1 MKRINLIALLIAV
14 NCQLSIVNCYAQPQ
28 KSRVQNNNRPTAVR
42 NNANSTAVGTDR
54 ASLMFPTAVDVPED
68 PSWRRDIYR
77 SIDLTKDENAALYYP
92 VEPQGGQMNLFTLL
106 FKLLNT
112 GKIPAYDYKLDG
124 LENFQQSNRMHFKDM
139 LDRQGIFYEVDGNS
153 IKVNQADIPSA
164 DVLSYYVKESSYY
177 DQNTATYH
185 SRIVALCPVLHRAAD
200 EFAVRSYVS
209 EDGEENEQ
217 NKNVQK
223 FPLFWVKYDDV
234 KNYLSGQDVMTSNI
248 NNAARM
254 SMDDFFSTNH
264 YKGDIYMTT
273 NMQNKSLQQY
283 CATDSLL
290 KKEQTRIEKQMTDF
304 EEHIWSTPVDSVE
317 QARRDSIA
325 ALNLKGKKARKA
337 AEASSSAARSSR
349 RAASSSK
356 KEKSGGSSS
365 GGGNGAPRVSVRR
378 QRH

>member
-1 MKRINLIALLIAV
+1 MV
-14 NCQLSIVNCYAQPQ
+14 GTLSAQPP
-28 KSRVQNNNRPTAVR
+28 KSRVQNSRTA
-42 NNANSTAVGTDR
+42 AAKKAAGTAIGTDR
-54 ASLMFPTAVDVPED
+54 ASLMFPTSVDVPED

-92 VEPQGGQMNLFTLL
+92 VEPQGGSMNLFTLL

-112 GKIPAYDYKLDG
+112 GKIPAYEYQLDG
-124 LENFQQSNRMHFKDM
+124 VENFQPSNRMHFKDL
-139 LDRQGIFYEVDGNS
+139 LDRQEIFYEIAGNS
-153 IKVNQADIPSA
+153 IKVEQGDIPSA

-185 SRIVALCPVLHRAAD
+185 SRVVALCPVLHRAAD
-200 EFAVRSYVS
+200 EFSYKRSNS
-209 EDGEENEQ
+209 D
-217 NKNVQK
+217 NVQK
-223 FPLFWVKYDDV
+223 RPLFWVKYDDI
-234 KNYLSGQDVMTSNI
+234 KSYLSGQDVMTSNL

-290 KKEQTRIEKQMTDF
+290 KKEQAHIEKQITDF
-304 EEHIWSTPVDSVE
+304 EEHIWRTPVDSLE
-317 QARRDSIA
+317 QAKLDSIA
-325 ALNLKGKKARKA
+325 AASDKGKREKA
-337 AEASSSAARSSR
+337 ATAGKASSSAARTARRTSASSAGKTEKSSR
-349 RAASSSK
+349 SASS
-356 KEKSGGSSS
+356 G
-365 GGGNGAPRVSVRR
+365 GAPRVSVRR

>member
-28 KSRVQNNNRPTAVR
+28 KSRVQNARTAAAR
-42 NNANSTAVGTDR
+42 NNTTALGNDR

-92 VEPQGGQMNLFTLL
+92 VEPQGSDMNLFTLL
-106 FKLLNT
+106 FRLLNT
-112 GKIPAYDYKLDG
+112 GKIPAYEYQLDG
-124 LENFQQSNRMHFKDM
+124 VENFQQSNRMHFKD
-139 LDRQGIFYEVDGNS
+139 LLERQDIFYEVDGNT
-153 IKVNQADIPSA
+153 IRVAQADIPSA
-164 DVLSYYVKESSYY
+164 EVLSYYVKESSYY

-200 EFAVRSYVS
+200 EFSYGG
-209 EDGEENEQ
+209 D
-217 NKNVQK
+217 VQK
-223 FPLFWVKYDDV
+223 RPLFWVKYDDV
-234 KNYLSGQDVMTSNI
+234 KTYLSGQNVMISNL

-264 YKGDIYMTT
+264 YKGEIYMTT
-273 NMQNKSLQQY
+273 NMQNRSLQQY

-290 KKEQTRIEKQMTDF
+290 KKEQNRIEKQMTDF
-304 EEHIWSTPVDSVE
+304 EEHIWNTPVDSVE

-325 ALNLKGKKARKA
+325 AASVKGKKGAKS
-337 AEASSSAARSSR
+337 AEGKASSSSQRSSR
-349 RAASSSK
+349 RGGSASSGK
-356 KEKSGGSSS
+356 REKSGGSSS
-365 GGGNGAPRVSVRR
+365 GSSGAPRVSVRR

>member
-1 MKRINLIALLIAV
+1 MV
-14 NCQLSIVNCYAQPQ
+14 GTMVAQPQ
-28 KSRVQNNNRPTAVR
+28 KSRVQQNNNRTTTAQK
-42 NNANSTAVGTDR
+42 NAAVGTGR

-92 VEPQGGQMNLFTLL
+92 VEPQGNSMNLFTLL

-112 GKIPAYDYKLDG
+112 GKIPAYDYQLDG
-124 LENFQQSNRMHFKDM
+124 VENFEQSNRMHFKDM
-139 LDRQGIFYEVDGNS
+139 LERQGIFYEVDGNS

-164 DVLSYYVKESSYY
+164 EVLSYYVKESSYY

-185 SRIVALCPVLHRAAD
+185 IRIVALCPVLHRAAD
-200 EFAVRSYVS
+200 EFAIRSYVS
-209 EDGEENEQ
+209 EDGEEENMQ
-217 NKNVQK
+217 NQNVQK

-234 KNYLSGQDVMTSNI
+234 KTYLSGQDVMTSNL
-248 NNAARM
+248 NNAAKM

-290 KKEQTRIEKQMTDF
+290 KKEQNRIEKQISDF

-317 QARRDSIA
+317 LARRDSIA
-325 ALNLKGKKARKA
+325 AASVKGKKGKA
-337 AEASSSAARSSR
+337 ATDKASSSASRSARRSS
-349 RAASSSK
+349 ASSG

>member
-1 MKRINLIALLIAV
+1 MV
-14 NCQLSIVNCYAQPQ
+14 GTMVAQPQ
-28 KSRVQNNNRPTAVR
+28 RSRVQQNNNRTTTTRNTA
-42 NNANSTAVGTDR
+42 TPGTDR

-92 VEPQGGQMNLFTLL
+92 VEPQGSSMNLFTLL

-112 GKIPAYDYKLDG
+112 GKIPAYDYQLDG
-124 LENFQQSNRMHFKDM
+124 VENFEQSNRMHFKDM
-139 LDRQGIFYEVDGNS
+139 LERQGIFYEVDGNS

-164 DVLSYYVKESSYY
+164 EVLSYYVKESSYY

-185 SRIVALCPVLHRAAD
+185 SRIVALCPVLHRAPE
-200 EFAVRSYVS
+200 EFYVRSYVS
-209 EDGEENEQ
+209 EDEEDNAQ
-217 NKNVQK
+217 NQNVQK

-234 KNYLSGQDVMTSNI
+234 KNYLSGQDVMTSNL
-248 NNAARM
+248 NNAAKM

-290 KKEQTRIEKQMTDF
+290 KKEQTRIEKQITDF

-325 ALNLKGKKARKA
+325 ALNLKGKKAKQA
-337 AEASSSAARSSR
+337 TDKASSSASRSARRSS
-349 RAASSSK
+349 ASSGK
-356 KEKSGGSSS
+356 KEKSGGGSS

>member
-1 MKRINLIALLIAV
+1 MVGVLN
-14 NCQLSIVNCYAQPQ
+14 AQPQ
-28 KSRVQNNNRPTAVR
+28 KSRVQNARTTTAK
-42 NNANSTAVGTDR
+42 NTSTAAGQGR

-92 VEPQGGQMNLFTLL
+92 VEPQGNSMNLFTLL

-112 GKIPAYDYKLDG
+112 GKIPAYDYQLDG
-124 LENFQQSNRMHFKDM
+124 VENFQQSNRMHFKDM
-139 LDRQGIFYEVDGNS
+139 LERQGIFYEVEGNG
-153 IKVNQADIPSA
+153 IKVEQADIPSA

-200 EFAVRSYVS
+200 EFAVRETVS
-209 EDGEENEQ
+209 EDGEDEARNQ
-217 NKNVQK
+217 NVQK
-223 FPLFWVKYDDV
+223 FPLFWVKYDDI
-234 KNYLSGQDVMTSNI
+234 KTYLSGQDVMTSNL

-264 YKGDIYMTT
+264 YKGEIYMTT

-290 KKEQTRIEKQMTDF
+290 KKEQKRIEKEITDF
-304 EEHIWSTPVDSVE
+304 EEHIWKEPVDSVE
-317 QARRDSIA
+317 QARLDSIA
-325 ALNLKGKKARKA
+325 ASSSKGRKVKSA
-337 AEASSSAARSSR
+337 DSASSSAARTSR
-349 RAASSSK
+349 RSSSASPSG
-356 KEKSGGSSS
+356 KSGKSSGNS

>member
-1 MKRINLIALLIAV
+1 MKRINLIVLLIVV
-14 NCQLSIVNCYAQPQ
+14 NCQLATVNCFAQPQ
-28 KSRVQNNNRPTAVR
+28 KSRVQNNRTTAAR
-42 NNANSTAVGTDR
+42 NAAAVGTDR

-112 GKIPAYDYKLDG
+112 GKIPAYEYQLDG
-124 LENFQQSNRMHFKDM
+124 IENFQQSNRMHFKDL
-139 LDRQGIFYEVDGNS
+139 LDRQKISYEVDGNS
-153 IKVNQADIPSA
+153 IKVEQADIPSA

-185 SRIVALCPVLHRAAD
+185 SRIVALCPVLHKAAD
-200 EFAVRSYVS
+200 EYYVRETVS
-209 EDGEENEQ
+209 EDDDDQSSLNI
-217 NKNVQK
+217 QK
-223 FPLFWVKYDDV
+223 FPLFWVKYDDI
-234 KNYLSGQDVMTSNI
+234 KTYLSGQDVMTSNL
-248 NNAARM
+248 NNAAKM

-264 YKGDIYMTT
+264 YKGEIDMTT
-273 NMQNKSLQQY
+273 NMQTRSLQQY

>member
-1 MKRINLIALLIAV
+1 MVGTLN
-14 NCQLSIVNCYAQPQ
+14 AQPQ
-28 KSRVQNNNRPTAVR
+28 KSRLQNNRTTAAK
-42 NNANSTAVGTDR
+42 NTAATGTGR

-112 GKIPAYDYKLDG
+112 GKIPAYEYQLDG
-124 LENFQQSNRMHFKDM
+124 IENFQQSNRMHFKDL
-139 LDRQGIFYEVDGNS
+139 LDRQKISYEVDGNS
-153 IKVNQADIPSA
+153 IKVEQADIPSA

-185 SRIVALCPVLHRAAD
+185 SRIVALCPVLHKAAD
-200 EFAVRSYVS
+200 EYYVRETVS
-209 EDGEENEQ
+209 EDDDDQSSLNI
-217 NKNVQK
+217 QK
-223 FPLFWVKYDDV
+223 FPLFWVKYDDI
-234 KNYLSGQDVMTSNI
+234 KTYLSGQDVMTSNL
-248 NNAARM
+248 NNAAKM

-264 YKGDIYMTT
+264 YKGEIYMTT

-290 KKEQTRIEKQMTDF
+290 KKEQNRIEKQITDF
-304 EEHIWSTPVDSVE
+304 EEHIWRTPVDSVE
-317 QARRDSIA
+317 QAKRDSIA
-325 ALNLKGKKARKA
+325 AAAVKGKKSKSNGEKATSSSVSRTARRGSS
-337 AEASSSAARSSR
+337 ASSGKSGKSR
-349 RAASSSK
+349 GGKASS
-356 KEKSGGSSS
+356 G
-365 GGGNGAPRVSVRR
+365 GAPRVSVRR

>member
-1 MKRINLIALLIAV
+1 MV
-14 NCQLSIVNCYAQPQ
+14 GTMVAQPQ
-28 KSRVQNNNRPTAVR
+28 KSRVQQNNNRTTTAQK
-42 NNANSTAVGTDR
+42 NAAVGTGR

-92 VEPQGGQMNLFTLL
+92 VEPQGNSMNLFTLL

-112 GKIPAYDYKLDG
+112 GKIPAYDYQLDG
-124 LENFQQSNRMHFKDM
+124 VENFQQSNRMHFKDM
-139 LDRQGIFYEVDGNS
+139 LERQGIFYEVDGNS
-153 IKVNQADIPSA
+153 IKVAQADIPSA
-164 DVLSYYVKESSYY
+164 EVLSYYVKESSYY

-200 EFAVRSYVS
+200 EFSFS
-209 EDGEENEQ
+209 E
-217 NKNVQK
+217 NVQK
-223 FPLFWVKYDDV
+223 FPLFWVKYDDI
-234 KNYLSGQDVMTSNI
+234 KTYLSGQDVMTSNL
-248 NNAARM
+248 NNAAKM

-290 KKEQTRIEKQMTDF
+290 KKEQNRIEKQISDF

-317 QARRDSIA
+317 LARRDSIA
-325 ALNLKGKKARKA
+325 AASVKGKKSKA
-337 AEASSSAARSSR
+337 ATDKASSSAARSAR
-349 RAASSSK
+349 RSSASSG

>member
-14 NCQLSIVNCYAQPQ
+14 NCQLSIVNCYAQPL
-28 KSRVQNNNRPTAVR
+28 KSRVQNNNRTAAK
-42 NNANSTAVGTDR
+42 NNSTAVGTDR

-112 GKIPAYDYKLDG
+112 GKIPAYDYQLDG

-200 EFAVRSYVS
+200 EFAVRSHVS

-217 NKNVQK
+217 NQNVQK

-325 ALNLKGKKARKA
+325 ALNLKGKKAKKA

-349 RAASSSK
+349 RAASSGK

>member
-1 MKRINLIALLIAV
+1 M
-14 NCQLSIVNCYAQPQ
+14 
-28 KSRVQNNNRPTAVR
+28 
-42 NNANSTAVGTDR
+42 GTDR

-112 GKIPAYDYKLDG
+112 GKIPAYEYQLDG
-124 LENFQQSNRMHFKDM
+124 IENFQQSNRMHFKDL
-139 LDRQGIFYEVDGNS
+139 LDRQKIGYEVDGNS
-153 IKVNQADIPSA
+153 IKVEQADIPSA

-185 SRIVALCPVLHRAAD
+185 SRIVALCPVLHKAAD
-200 EFAVRSYVS
+200 EYYVRETVS
-209 EDGEENEQ
+209 EDDDDQSSLNI
-217 NKNVQK
+217 QK
-223 FPLFWVKYDDV
+223 FPLFWVKYDDI
-234 KNYLSGQDVMTSNI
+234 KTYLSGQELMTSNL
-248 NNAARM
+248 NNAAKM

>member
-1 MKRINLIALLIAV
+1 MKKVLFILLSLCMVGIL
-14 NCQLSIVNCYAQPQ
+14 NAQPQ
-28 KSRVQNNNRPTAVR
+28 KSRVQNART
-42 NNANSTAVGTDR
+42 NAAKSTTAVGQDR

-68 PSWRRDIYR
+68 PTWRRDIYR

-92 VEPQGGQMNLFTLL
+92 VEPQGGNMNLFTLL

-112 GKIPAYDYKLDG
+112 GKIPAYDYQLDG
-124 LENFQQSNRMHFKDM
+124 VENFQQSNRMHFKDM
-139 LDRQGIFYEVDGNS
+139 LERQGIYYEVEGNS
-153 IKVNQADIPSA
+153 IKVEQADIPSA

-200 EFAVRSYVS
+200 EFAIRSYVS
-209 EDGEENEQ
+209 EDGEEEDVQ
-217 NKNVQK
+217 NQKVQK
-223 FPLFWVKYDDV
+223 FPLFWVKYDDI
-234 KNYLSGQDVMTSNI
+234 KNYLSGQDVMTSNL

-304 EEHIWSTPVDSVE
+304 EEHIWKTPVDSVE

-325 ALNLKGKKARKA
+325 AASVKKGKRGKA
-337 AEASSSAARSSR
+337 ATSDKASSSSARTAR
-349 RAASSSK
+349 ASSGK
-356 KEKSGGSSS
+356 KEKSGGNAG

>member
-1 MKRINLIALLIAV
+1 M
-14 NCQLSIVNCYAQPQ
+14 
-28 KSRVQNNNRPTAVR
+28 
-42 NNANSTAVGTDR
+42 GTDR

-112 GKIPAYDYKLDG
+112 GKIPAYEYQLDG
-124 LENFQQSNRMHFKDM
+124 IENFQQSNRMHFKDM
-139 LDRQGIFYEVDGNS
+139 LDRQKILYEVDGNS

-164 DVLSYYVKESSYY
+164 EVLSYYVKESSYY

-185 SRIVALCPVLHRAAD
+185 SRIVALCPVLHRAPE
-200 EFAVRSYVS
+200 EFYVRSYVS
-209 EDGEENEQ
+209 EDGEEED
-217 NKNVQK
+217 VQ
-223 FPLFWVKYDDV
+223 DV

-273 NMQNKSLQQY
+273 NMQNKSLQEL

-325 ALNLKGKKARKA
+325 ALNLKGKKAKKA

>member
-1 MKRINLIALLIAV
+1 MKRINLIVLLIVV
-14 NCQLSIVNCYAQPQ
+14 NCQLATVNCFAQPQ
-28 KSRVQNNNRPTAVR
+28 KSRVQNNRTTAAG
-42 NNANSTAVGTDR
+42 NGGGVGTDR
-54 ASLMFPTAVDVPED
+54 ASLMFPTAVDVPGD
-68 PSWRRDIYR
+68 PCWRRDIYR

-112 GKIPAYDYKLDG
+112 GKIPAYEYQLDG
-124 LENFQQSNRMHFKDM
+124 IENFQQSNRMHFKDL
-139 LDRQGIFYEVDGNS
+139 LDRQAIGYEVDGNS
-153 IKVNQADIPSA
+153 IKVEQDDIPSA

-185 SRIVALCPVLHRAAD
+185 SRIVALCPVLHKAAD
-200 EFAVRSYVS
+200 EYYVRETVS
-209 EDGEENEQ
+209 EDDDDQSSLNI
-217 NKNVQK
+217 QK
-223 FPLFWVKYDDV
+223 FPLFWVKYDDI
-234 KNYLSGQDVMTSNI
+234 KTYLSGQDVMTSNL
-248 NNAARM
+248 NNAAKM

-273 NMQNKSLQQY
+273 NMQNRSLQQY

-290 KKEQTRIEKQMTDF
+290 KKEQTRIEKQITDF
-304 EEHIWSTPVDSVE
+304 EEHIWRTPVDSVE

-325 ALNLKGKKARKA
+325 ALNLKGKKAGKA